1 MVANAR
7 KLLGRDFAVMKMAMK
22 TGFWKRLETARQNP
36 MPRKVAGWLDRV
48 IALLRIPAPGTPQV
62 LQRITV
68 MERDL
73 VLPLK
78 TAGIAMLLYSFF
90 FSSSSWM
97 NNVLGELEIAV
108 ESTQYIFGIYIIINI
123 AFAVLLLNIQK
134 VSPLVTEWA
143 VLIISLVDGIF
154 VATLTLV
161 TGGPDSVLYWIFL
174 ALIVRGA
181 VSVPRATSQLMLN
194 LTLCAYFAIACVI
207 NIAIVETMDEG
218 ARNLMEL
225 SERPFELLLL
235 RVLLLLLMTACCY
248 AIQVLLTR
256 QRLAEEELREFAV
269 REAQLQSAGRLAAEF
284 AHQLKNP
291 LAIINNA
298 AYSLKKSLVE
308 NKPAVEQ
315 IRIIEEEVEHSDRII
330 TQVMGYAQLSEGRVE
345 KLDLIEELDRAIA
358 QVFPPAVDSKVE
370 VHRDYDHKF
379 PPLLMQR
386 RHLSESLLNL
396 LQNSREAFNG
406 ACGNVSVSA
415 RCLSDYSTEI
425 TIGDDG
431 PGIPPDKRERVF
443 EPYYTTKK
451 KGTGL
456 GLATVKHNV
465 ELYGGSVRLESELGK
480 GAQFTIIFPAR
491 TLMRLDKKPQL

>member
-1 MVANAR
+1 
-7 KLLGRDFAVMKMAMK
+7 MK
-22 TGFWKRLETARQNP
+22 TNFWKRFETALRSCVS
-36 MPRKVAGWLDRV
+36 RRFGRYLDE
-48 IALLRIPAPGTPQV
+48 IISILRIPAPGTPQ
-62 LQRITV
+62 LIQRITV
-68 MERDL
+68 MELDI

-78 TAGIAMLLYSFF
+78 TASIAMLLYSFF

-97 NNVLGELEIAV
+97 NHVLSALEIAV

-123 AFAVLLLNIQK
+123 AFAVLLLNIRK
-134 VSPLVTEWA
+134 IPPLVTEWA

-154 VATLTLV
+154 VAALTLV

-174 ALIVRGA
+174 ALIIRGA
-181 VSVPRATSQLMLN
+181 VSVPRGTSQLMLN
-194 LTLCAYFAIACVI
+194 LTLCAYFALACII
-207 NIAIVETMDEG
+207 NIAIVETMDES

-225 SERPFELLLL
+225 SDRPAELLLL
-235 RVLLLLLMTACCY
+235 RVLLLLLMTFCCY

-298 AYSLKKSLVE
+298 AYSLKRSLAE
-308 NKPAVEQ
+308 RKPATEQ
-315 IRIIEEEVEHSDRII
+315 IKIIEEEVERSDRII

-345 KLDLIEELDRAIA
+345 KIDLIEELERAIKE
-358 QVFPPAVDSKVE
+358 VFPTAVDSKVE
-370 VHRDYDHKF
+370 IHRDYDVKF
-379 PPLLMQR
+379 PPLLMHR
-386 RHLSESLLNL
+386 RHLSETLVNL
-396 LQNSREAFNG
+396 LQNAREAFNG
-406 ACGNVSVSA
+406 ACGNVSVAA

-425 TIGDDG
+425 SVSDDG
-431 PGIPPDKRERVF
+431 PGIPADKYEKVF
-443 EPYYTTKK
+443 ESYYTTKK

-465 ELYGGSVRLESELGK
+465 ELYGGSVRVESELGK
-480 GAQFTIIFPAR
+480 GARFTVTFPAR
-491 TLMRLDKKPQL
+491 TLMRLDRKSQI

>member
-1 MVANAR
+1 
-7 KLLGRDFAVMKMAMK
+7 MK
-22 TGFWKRLETARQNP
+22 TSFWKRFETALRT
-36 MPRKVAGWLDRV
+36 RISRRVTGYLDR
-48 IALLRIPAPGTPQV
+48 IITILRIPAPGTPQ
-62 LQRITV
+62 LIQRITV

-97 NNVLGELEIAV
+97 NHVLGELEIAV
-108 ESTQYIFGIYIIINI
+108 ESTQYIFGIYIIINV
-123 AFAVLLLNIQK
+123 AFATLLLNIRR
-134 VSPLVTEWA
+134 VPLLVTEWA

-225 SERPFELLLL
+225 SERPVELLLL
-235 RVLLLLLMTACCY
+235 RVLLLLLMTSCCY

-291 LAIINNA
+291 LSIINNA
-298 AYSLKKSLVE
+298 AYSLKRSLAE
-308 NKPAVEQ
+308 RSPGAEQ
-315 IRIIEEEVEHSDRII
+315 IKIIQEEVERSDRII

-345 KLDLIEELDRAIA
+345 KLDLMEELDRAIA
-358 QVFPPAVDSKVE
+358 EVFPSAVDSKVAI
-370 VHRDYDHKF
+370 HRDYDVRF
-379 PPLLMQR
+379 PPMLMHR
-386 RHLSESLLNL
+386 RHLSETLVNL
-396 LQNSREAFNG
+396 LQNAREAFNG
-406 ACGNVSVSA
+406 ACGNVSVAA

-425 TIGDDG
+425 SIVDDG
-431 PGIPPDKRERVF
+431 PGIPTEKHEKVF
-443 EPYYTTKK
+443 ESYYTTKK

-465 ELYGGSVRLESELGK
+465 ELYGGSVRVESELGK
-480 GAQFTIIFPAR
+480 GAHFTIIFPAR
-491 TLMRLDKKPQL
+491 TLMRLDKRLQL

>member
-1 MVANAR
+1 MSR
-7 KLLGRDFAVMKMAMK
+7 GFAAY
-22 TGFWKRLETARQNP
+22 
-36 MPRKVAGWLDRV
+36 LDRLIRV
-48 IALLRIPAPGTPQV
+48 LRIPAPGTPQ
-62 LQRITV
+62 LIQRITV

-97 NNVLGELEIAV
+97 NHVLGELEIAV
-108 ESTQYIFGIYIIINI
+108 ESTQYIFGIYIVINI
-123 AFAVLLLNIQK
+123 AFAVLLLNIHK

-143 VLIISLVDGIF
+143 VLVISLVDGIF
-154 VATLTLV
+154 VASLTLV
-161 TGGPDSVLYWIFL
+161 TGGPDSVIYWLFL

-207 NIAIVETMDEG
+207 NIAIVETMDES

-225 SERPFELLLL
+225 SERPVELLLL
-235 RVLLLLLMTACCY
+235 RVLLLLLMTSCCY

-256 QRLAEEELREFAV
+256 QRLAEDELREFAV

-298 AYSLKKSLVE
+298 AYSLKKSLAE
-308 NKPAVEQ
+308 HKPAIEQ
-315 IRIIEEEVEHSDRII
+315 IKIIEEEVERSDRII

-345 KLDLIEELDRAIA
+345 KLDLAEELDRAIA

-370 VHRDYDHKF
+370 IHRDYDVKF
-379 PPLLMQR
+379 PPMLMHR
-386 RHLSESLLNL
+386 RHLSESLVNL
-396 LQNSREAFNG
+396 LQNAREAFNG
-406 ACGNVSVSA
+406 ACGNVSVAA

-425 TIGDDG
+425 SIADDG
-431 PGIPPDKRERVF
+431 PGIPPEKREKIF

-465 ELYGGSVRLESELGK
+465 ELYGGSVRVESELGK
-480 GAQFTIIFPAR
+480 GTQFTIIFPAR
-491 TLMRLDKKPQL
+491 TLMRLDKKLQL